1 MNQLQSMK
9 NPIGNNKMFQILFE
23 VAQIVLLIPHSNAA
37 IECLFSCKQQD
48 KTLSSILAVK
58 FDHPHAISALC
69 YEFQS
74 DKELLGTAKKA
85 VVNYNKKHSN

>member
-9 NPIGNNKMFQILFE
+9 YPIGNNKFFQILFE
-23 VAQIVLLIPHSNAA
+23 VAQIVFLIPHSNAS

-58 FDHPHAISALC
+58 FDHPDAILALR
-69 YEFQS
+69 YEFQP
-74 DKELLGTAKKA
+74 DKELLGMTKKG
-85 VVNYNKKHSN
+85 SC